1 VVVVNESFARQ
12 YFGGTNPLGRR
23 VDSGTGTDGPIWMTV
38 VGVVADVRERGADL
52 ETKPAVYVPFGQTAI
67 AFFQPSEIA
76 VRTSVEPTSIANALR
91 RAVWTV
97 DRQEPVSAVRT
108 MDDIVDESLA
118 SRQQVLTLVA
128 AFSAV
133 ALLLSA
139 VGLYSVLSYLVV
151 QTRREIGV
159 RMAIGASPRSVVGSV
174 LRRAAVV
181 TGIGVGAGLLAAAG
195 VTRLLSSLLYDV
207 SPLDLRVL
215 GGVSVMVAA
224 IAMLASYL
232 PARRAAATDP
242 LIVLRSE

>member
-1 VVVVNESFARQ
+1 
-12 YFGGTNPLGRR
+12 
-23 VDSGTGTDGPIWMTV
+23 
-38 VGVVADVRERGADL
+38 
-52 ETKPAVYVPFGQTAI
+52 
-67 AFFQPSEIA
+67 
-76 VRTSVEPTSIANALR
+76 
-91 RAVWTV
+91 
-97 DRQEPVSAVRT
+97 
-108 MDDIVDESLA
+108 
-118 SRQQVLTLVA
+118 
-128 AFSAV
+128 
-133 ALLLSA
+133 
-139 VGLYSVLSYLVV
+139 
-151 QTRREIGV
+151 
-159 RMAIGASPRSVVGSV
+159 V